1 MESTYELNSIFSSY
15 REYVGMCVET
25 GDEVPTLS
33 EFTGSD
39 ESLKLTPETITEEP
53 KQ

>member
-1 MESTYELNSIFSSY
+1 MEATYELNSIFSSY
-15 REYVGMCVET
+15 REYVGMCVES
-25 GDEVPTLS
+25 GNEAPTLS

-39 ESLKLTPETITEEP
+39 ESLKLAPETITEET